1 MEYTKAKKI
10 DYDPYFLWWLPY
22 TLRKMYEVIMSVSS
36 RVKNKTH
43 KYGIEVP
50 KNVLYAYIFYR
61 ANGNNYLSKVVVK

>member
-1 MEYTKAKKI
+1 
-10 DYDPYFLWWLPY
+10 
-22 TLRKMYEVIMSVSS
+22 MSVSS

-61 ANGNNYLSKVVVK
+61 ANGNNYLSKVVVKQMNNVLIAVGQG